1 MAGTESVH
9 PFTVPLQAATAV
21 TLIALYVG
29 MPQAMYGRMAIA
41 EFCVDVFKDDDVFR
55 IGSVAVSKL
64 EAARALEEDQM
75 VFSSSHTL
83 FCFFSLHS
91 PFFSPLSLARSR
103 LISSQFQCSGG
114 GHWRW

>member
-1 MAGTESVH
+1 
-9 PFTVPLQAATAV
+9 
-21 TLIALYVG
+21 

-83 FCFFSLHS
+83 FCFF
-91 PFFSPLSLARSR
+91 PFIPLFSVLTRSLA
-103 LISSQFQCSGG
+103 
-114 GHWRW
+114 HV